1 MQRLLKDLNTAPP
14 GPARREANPGGRNQS
29 VEPGGDSLGPRR
41 CVQASESDR
50 SGCCFAAFLQLVQL
64 LIQLSHLLL
73 LRLVDQMCINLPDH
87 QSHRFDARIRL
98 VTAVRS

>member
-1 MQRLLKDLNTAPP
+1 MQELPNDLNTAPP
-14 GPARREANPGGRNQS
+14 RPARREENPGGWNQS
-29 VEPGGDSLGPRR
+29 DEPGDDSLGPRR

-50 SGCCFAAFLQLVQL
+50 PGCCFAAFLQLVQL

-73 LRLVDQMCINLPDH
+73 LRLADQMCTKRPEH

-98 VTAVRS
+98 VPAVHS